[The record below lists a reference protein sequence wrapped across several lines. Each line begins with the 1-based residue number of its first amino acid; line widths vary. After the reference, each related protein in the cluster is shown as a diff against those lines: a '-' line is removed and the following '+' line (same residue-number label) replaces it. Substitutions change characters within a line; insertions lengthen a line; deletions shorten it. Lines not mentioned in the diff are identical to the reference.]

1 MQHFTTGGGL
11 KEQKIVT
18 QPTGEYAGDRGK
30 TTITPEVM
38 LTIAQLT
45 TLSVPGVS
53 AMSNVAGGVNRLFKR
68 GAGEGVRMDIREDM
82 VYVDLYLILNK
93 DVNIRDT
100 SRRVQRE
107 VARAISE
114 MVGLQVGR
122 VNIHIEDI
130 DYSVEANLSSP
141 QEA

>member
-1 MQHFTTGGGL
+1 M
-11 KEQKIVT
+11 KEQAIDT
-18 QPTGEYAGDRGK
+18 EQTGEYRRERGK

-45 TLSVPGVS
+45 TLNVPGVS
-53 AMSNVAGGVNRLFKR
+53 AMSNVQGGVNRLFKR
-68 GAGEGVRMDIREDM
+68 GSGEGVRMDIREDV
-82 VYVDLYLILNK
+82 VYIDLYLILK
-93 DVNIRDT
+93 KGVNIRDT
-100 SRRVQRE
+100 SRQVQRE

-122 VNIHIEDI
+122 VNIHVEDI
-130 DYSVEANLSSP
+130 DYSVEAEPSSP

>member
-1 MQHFTTGGGL
+1 M
-11 KEQKIVT
+11 KEQKIET
-18 QPTGEYAGDRGK
+18 EHTGDYGGDRGK

-45 TLSVPGVS
+45 TLNVPGVS
-53 AMSNVAGGVNRLFKR
+53 AMSNVPGGVNRLFKR
-68 GAGEGVRMDIREDM
+68 GAGEGVRIDIRDDV
-82 VYVDLYLILNK
+82 VYVDLYLILMK
-93 DVNIRDT
+93 EVNIRDT
-100 SRRVQRE
+100 SRRVQHE

-122 VNIHIEDI
+122 VNIHIDDI
-130 DYSVEANLSSP
+130 DYSVEANPNSP